1 MAVNKNFVVKNG
13 LEVNTDLI
21 LADAT
26 NKKVGIASTAPT
38 VELDVRGGIAATDL
52 NITGVA
58 TIATLNASG
67 GDLDVTT
74 VDTSSLN
81 VSGISTFTGI
91 GTFASDVHVS
101 GAATVSGDMTVG
113 GDLNVT
119 GDITYDEVTGRNL
132 NITGVATFA
141 DSVYVS
147 SGIGTIKF
155 GAGIITALND
165 AGGTAGIITYYG
177 DGSKLLHVSAGVGI
191 GTTLG
196 IVGYGVTQLD
206 FKGPGF
212 TTVFYS
218 ATTGIA
224 TMFFEGGG
232 GGASVSVGTEAPS
245 TPTSGDLWFNND
257 LGKTFIWY
265 DEPTLGIGTQEVWID
280 AAPFNVGIISA
291 TSVELDAGTAAAPPL
306 KFAGDPDT
314 GLFQPAVNQQTFVA
328 AGASILQI
336 NVAGVNITGACTA
349 TSFVG
354 DGSGLTGVA
363 STDNIQTATDATF
376 LANVSIGGSLTVD
389 GTFTRINTQVLD
401 IEDKTVGVASTS
413 AKTSATQNGAGLV
426 MYGQTDV
433 NFTYDVDKAA
443 VGLSTGLSV
452 SGFVTATSA
461 KLDSATIGTI
471 NYLGPEG
478 VNVSGAVTATSFSGD
493 GSALTGVISGI
504 DVQAS
509 GSLTG
514 TASTAL
520 NFTGATIT
528 ADNTVGIATI
538 TISSGISTEA
548 ATPTNAYTYLDLDGA
563 QGHRITAAGITTIS
577 ATGGTEQDS
586 HTVIITNSG
595 ITTIGF
601 TTYFL
606 WPSGSAP
613 TLPTTDGAVS
623 LISFTVNQVGTAGTQ
638 LLAGASVNYS

>member
-196 IVGYGVTQLD
+196 L
-206 FKGPGF
+206 
-212 TTVFYS
+212 
-218 ATTGIA
+218 
-224 TMFFEGGG
+224 
-232 GGASVSVGTEAPS
+232 
-245 TPTSGDLWFNND
+245 
-257 LGKTFIWY
+257 
-265 DEPTLGIGTQEVWID
+265 
-280 AAPFNVGIISA
+280 
-291 TSVELDAGTAAAPPL
+291 
-306 KFAGDPDT
+306 
-314 GLFQPAVNQQTFVA
+314 
-328 AGASILQI
+328 
-336 NVAGVNITGACTA
+336 
-349 TSFVG
+349 
-354 DGSGLTGVA
+354 
-363 STDNIQTATDATF
+363 
-376 LANVSIGGSLTVD
+376 
-389 GTFTRINTQVLD
+389 
-401 IEDKTVGVASTS
+401 
-413 AKTSATQNGAGLV
+413 
-426 MYGQTDV
+426 
-433 NFTYDVDKAA
+433 
-443 VGLSTGLSV
+443 
-452 SGFVTATSA
+452 
-461 KLDSATIGTI
+461 
-471 NYLGPEG
+471 
-478 VNVSGAVTATSFSGD
+478 
-493 GSALTGVISGI
+493 
-504 DVQAS
+504 
-509 GSLTG
+509 
-514 TASTAL
+514 
-520 NFTGATIT
+520 
-528 ADNTVGIATI
+528 
-538 TISSGISTEA
+538 
-548 ATPTNAYTYLDLDGA
+548 
-563 QGHRITAAGITTIS
+563 
-577 ATGGTEQDS
+577 
-586 HTVIITNSG
+586 
-595 ITTIGF
+595 
-601 TTYFL
+601 
-606 WPSGSAP
+606 
-613 TLPTTDGAVS
+613 S
-623 LISFTVNQVGTAGTQ
+623 LIHI
-638 LLAGASVNYS
+638 